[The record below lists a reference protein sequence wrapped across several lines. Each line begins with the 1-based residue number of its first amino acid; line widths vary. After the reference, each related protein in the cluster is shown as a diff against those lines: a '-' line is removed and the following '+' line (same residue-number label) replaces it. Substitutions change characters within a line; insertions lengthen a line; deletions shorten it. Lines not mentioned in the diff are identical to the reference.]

1 MKKIGLL
8 FILVL
13 LLAGSFFVA
22 PKAEE
27 EYYATMLNWDHFV
40 FAGGVF
46 DAYVVTN
53 LPNPTYQWHGRLDQ
67 HVADLEDNA
76 RYGGT
81 HSNHFTFLTSD
92 SYAYGTD
99 WEQLRFY
106 CTVTGSNGIS
116 IDTNETFMDIGST
129 AMLER
134 VLANNPQ
141 EITGFY
147 VRGASDTTAT
157 EYTVEAG
164 KAMYLS
170 VNTSTNPN
178 MADFN
183 ASEITIKKEIL
194 VTENGTSRYLGV
206 GDPYV
211 PRKIGTAAVTARV
224 NYVMYINDVFYKILD
239 QKSITIHTKMPDTV
253 GYARAK
259 QDGSLL
265 AEMYNESQKVGS
277 FTKGQWV
284 NLLEQNGSW
293 WKIAVNSTVG
303 YVPVTA
309 IYVPEAVEYVSVDIA
324 EPVAG
329 KVPATTANMES
340 DAYTVYPATGIEW
353 YDLTASRYLNAGES
367 FQNGHSYR
375 LILWLKIAGGGRFA
389 VLNDYPTVT
398 AVVNGKSASVYK
410 AYEQDPEE
418 VIEVRAE
425 YTHLHSL
432 TSVSEVKATCVS
444 DGKKGFYHC
453 SCGADFEDANASVKI
468 ENLSE
473 WGIIPATG
481 HQYSEWRSDGSM
493 HYRVCVNLGC
503 GTEDGRGYHTGG
515 TATCTA
521 KASCTVCG
529 LSYGEKLPH
538 TPGPE
543 ASEKEPQRCTE
554 CGIILAPALDHAH
567 RLVFTEKKDPDCIE
581 EGHEAYYTCEDCGR
595 IFKDENAQAA
605 VEDPDS
611 LILPPLG
618 HLSGDDWHYDEVYHF
633 LICTRCGQTLDE
645 TMRVH
650 DEAGEDG
657 KCPTCGY
664 KKGDPIPQG
673 GSETKPA
680 GEEPGSAKEKP
691 GNKTDEAG
699 NTDETKPEGE
709 NGTPEKN
716 RDAELPS
723 SLKTLFIVLTAAGAA
738 LILAAVAVI
747 IILVKKPKKK
757 KE

>member
-13 LLAGSFFVA
+13 LLAGSFFVT

-99 WEQLRFY
+99 WEQLRFF
-106 CTVTGSNGIS
+106 CTVTGSNGVS
-116 IDTNETFMDIGST
+116 IDTNDTFMDIGST

-170 VNTSTNPN
+170 VNTSINPN

-183 ASEITIKKEIL
+183 ASEITIKKEIV
-194 VTENGTSRYLGV
+194 VTENGVSCFLAS

-309 IYVPEAVEYVSVDIA
+309 IYVPDAVEYVSVEIA
-324 EPVAG
+324 EPVVGKTPAG
-329 KVPATTANMES
+329 TAKMLS
-340 DAYTVYPATGIEW
+340 DAYTLHPTAGIEW
-353 YDLTASRYLNAGES
+353 YDLTESRYLSAGEVFLS
-367 FQNGHSYR
+367 DHSYR
-375 LILWLKIAGGGRFA
+375 LILWLRIAGGGRFA
-389 VLNDYPTVT
+389 TLNGTPNVT
-398 AVVNGKSASVYK
+398 AVVNTEVASTHK

-418 VIEVRAE
+418 VVEVRLD

-432 TSVSEVKATCVS
+432 NGIAEVKAGCLS
-444 DGKKGFYHC
+444 DGKKAYFHC
-453 SCGADFEDANASVKI
+453 ICGADFEDENASVKI
-468 ENLSE
+468 ENLPD
-473 WGIIPATG
+473 WGILPATG
-481 HQYSEWRSDGSM
+481 HQYSEWKNDGAA
-493 HYRVCVNLGC
+493 HYRVCVNPGC
-503 GTEDGRGYHTGG
+503 GIEDGRGLHTGG
-515 TATCTA
+515 TATCTS
-521 KASCTVCG
+521 KASCMVCG

-543 ASEKEPQRCTE
+543 ATEKEPQRCTE
-554 CGIILAPALDHAH
+554 CGVILVPALDHAH
-567 RLVFTEKKDPDCIE
+567 RLAFTDKQDPDCVQ
-581 EGHEAYYTCEDCGR
+581 EGHIAYYSCEDCGLL
-595 IFKDENAQAA
+595 FKDREASDPIG
-605 VEDPDS
+605 DPDE
-611 LILPPLG
+611 LLLPPLG
-618 HLSGDDWHYDEVYHF
+618 HLTAEGWHFDEVYHF
-633 LICTRCGQTLDE
+633 LICARCKKTLDE
-645 TMRVH
+645 TKRVH
-650 DEAGEDG
+650 DGTDADG
-657 KCPTCGY
+657 KCLTCGY
-664 KKGDPIPQG
+664 KKGDPIPQEG
-673 GSETKPA
+673 AETKASGDLPEDTDA
-680 GEEPGSAKEKP
+680 TEEGGTEEPV
-691 GNKTDEAG
+691 
-699 NTDETKPEGE
+699 
-709 NGTPEKN
+709 KN
-716 RDAELPS
+716 RDREVPGA
-723 SLKTLFIVLTAAGAA
+723 LKTLLAVMIATGAA
-738 LILAAVAVI
+738 LLLAGLIVI
-747 IILVKKPKKK
+747 ILIAAKQKKK